1 MVEPRIKRFCANLIF
16 TIAIQYLADREGI
29 TVDMARKKMIH
40 SKIYDAL
47 FDYETGF
54 WGEGPIYLLFWYDL
68 YRFEGD
74 WQKTNELWKDYEE
87 ERRKKL
93 FKD

>member
-16 TIAIQYLADREGI
+16 TIAIQYLADRDGI

-47 FDYETGF
+47 FDYETGL
-54 WGEGPIYLLFWYDL
+54 WGQGPVYLLSTYDL
-68 YRFEGD
+68 FRFDGD
-74 WQKTNELWKDYEE
+74 WNKVNELWKDY
-87 ERRKKL
+87 KY
-93 FKD
+93 